1 MAITIAL
8 AGNPN
13 CGKTTL
19 FNALTGAN
27 QYVGNWPGVTVEK
40 KEGRFKGNKDV
51 VIQDLPGIYS
61 LSPYTLEE
69 VVSREYLVTQR
80 PDAIL
85 NIVDGTNIERNL
97 YLTTQLLELGIPVV
111 IAVNMID
118 LVRKNGDTIDVDAL
132 SKSIGCPVIE
142 ISALKGEGHNEAAEL
157 AIKAAEEHK
166 LVKVDGNFADAVEET
181 IAKIKADIKGI
192 VPEELERWYAIKIFE
207 RDPKVMESIS
217 LGNKADEIEQ
227 ITVACETAEDDDSE
241 SIITNER
248 YSYIAN
254 ITADSVHKI
263 RTKDNMTT
271 SDKIDK
277 VVTSRIF
284 GLPIFVLI
292 MFFVYAIS
300 MGDWKISIG
309 KKMTDYAND
318 VIFAEW
324 VPKGVEALFG
334 ALGISDKS
342 WIFGLVNDG
351 IIAGVG
357 AVLGFIPQMFVLF
370 LFLSILEDIGYMS
383 RVAFVMDRIFRH
395 FGLSGKSF
403 IPYMVAT
410 GCGVPGVMSSRTIE
424 QERDR
429 KLTVMTATFMPCGA
443 KLPMIA
449 LIAGAIFNGSA
460 YVAVSAYF
468 IGIVSIILSAIIL
481 KKFKAFAGDA
491 APFVME
497 LPAYHITSV
506 KNILRTAFDR
516 AFSFIKRAG
525 SVILIASIILW
536 FLTSYGFV
544 NGKFGKVST
553 LFEDKDVATAEYQ
566 KELAQKRHISLDE
579 VNPMDASLLASV
591 GNTVSPIFRPL
602 GFGSWKPTVATV
614 TGLVAKE
621 QVVGTFGVLYNY
633 DDSKEALGDNG
644 EQIWANVAKDYSGAS
659 GMAFLIFN
667 LLCAPC
673 FAAIGAIKR
682 EMGSGKWT
690 WAAIGWLTGW
700 AYCLSLIAYNIGGVI
715 TGEFGFGVGPI
726 VSLVLIAGIVY
737 LLVRKG
743 AEPEHSTK
751 SVTAVEA
758 AGAK

>member
-227 ITVACETAEDDDSE
+227 IIVACETAEDDDSE

>member
-166 LVKVDGNFADAVEET
+166 LVNVDGNFADAVEET

-217 LGNKADEIEQ
+217 LGDKADEIEQ
-227 ITVACETAEDDDSE
+227 IIVACETAEDDDSE

-743 AEPEHSTK
+743 AEPEHSSK